1 MCVGRRD
8 GPGTT
13 TSKQTNGRRDNLATT
28 APQVTQLPAW
38 LLPELR
44 WDVVTLKS
52 LPAPAAPA
60 NCTWL
65 PLRCQETGGLWTLWQ
80 WLVLSGQWHWGDSR
94 VWHVMTPWR
103 VTHHMSWHLHH
114 TWAAQFSALI
124 MGPLGVIALSLM
136 DAWHNPFPFMPLCQ
150 LSNFLFPIGFRK
162 GVTGDMMGVV
172 LRCPAKSG
180 EYKDF
185 SGTGAN

>member
-1 MCVGRRD
+1 MCVRRRD
-8 GPGTT
+8 GPGT

-65 PLRCQETGGLWTLWQ
+65 PLSGVRRLGPVNTLTMAG
-80 WLVLSGQWHWGDSR
+80 VERS
-94 VWHVMTPWR
+94 
-103 VTHHMSWHLHH
+103 VT
-114 TWAAQFSALI
+114 
-124 MGPLGVIALSLM
+124 
-136 DAWHNPFPFMPLCQ
+136 
-150 LSNFLFPIGFRK
+150 
-162 GVTGDMMGVV
+162 
-172 LRCPAKSG
+172 LR
-180 EYKDF
+180 
-185 SGTGAN
+185 